1 MSSSPAPGPTSGR
14 WIYAYTALLLI
25 AWGGAVCF
33 SFSFSRLDAVER
45 IDYDADIKADLIR
58 HRDFSHILETGPAAR
73 RVGAPNPH
81 RAQDMGEGIS
91 GRIFGGSA
99 LGLTAP
105 DAWETAALELLP
117 AALPPDEPLPAG
129 QEVKAEDTAINGNSF
144 RRSVFTFPDN
154 KGCAACHAD
163 KSGPAFVSI
172 SVPLAPL
179 QESAQ
184 RNTFFL
190 IGLHLLLF
198 AAGCAVLI
206 LAGRRIAKRAN
217 ERDQA
222 RLALARLNNELEQ
235 RVAARTEEIEHRRQE
250 FQAFIDNT
258 DAGMFI
264 KNLSDEFTMV
274 NRRFADLLHTT
285 PEGLIGRTDAH
296 LVSTEI
302 SKQMAA
308 CTDQAR
314 ATRQG
319 VETEYLEPPLRQ
331 EDEPRTH
338 SALIFPIIGTDDTLE
353 GSGGVVMDIT
363 ARKRMEDGLREA
375 RNTAEASGRAK
386 SDFLANISHE
396 IRTPLN
402 GVIGMADL
410 LLRTALTPE
419 QASMAATIKT
429 GGEGLLSVLNDI
441 LDYSKIEAGRTII
454 ESIPFSLRT
463 VLFEGVKDLA
473 PPAHKK
479 GLELNIHVT
488 PETPDHLLG
497 DPLRLRQILRN
508 LVDNAIKFTEQGE
521 VIVTARALPE
531 TDAKTAHLQLGVLD
545 TGIGI
550 PAERVQGIF
559 NPFEQV
565 DASTTR
571 RYGGTGLGLAICSR
585 LVRLM
590 GSELKVI
597 SQAGAGSSFEWTLSV
612 PRLAEDRAARPSV
625 SLAAMLDKK
634 VLIVDDN
641 ETNRLIMKEQFAGW
655 NISADLCSDVEAA
668 LTLMRQERRAGA
680 PYDLVF
686 VDFLMPEKDGG
697 DLADAI
703 AADPE
708 MPNIPLIL
716 LSSTEVPPT
725 ALGEKFVA
733 RLTKPTPPNELL
745 RAMATAFG
753 IQETMGGRQLRQK
766 AQRRPVANSPIVLH
780 VLLADDMEIN
790 QLVAARM
797 LRGMGHSVHIVSNG
811 LQAVAALENGDFDLV
826 FMDIQMPELD
836 GMEATAKI
844 REREAES
851 GSSRRLPIIAMTA
864 HAMGGEKERYLA
876 ADMDGYVTKPV
887 RLEELHAAIEEA
899 VAVFA
904 PRGRTP
910 EEIARRSADQSPIT
924 PFDQKPPAEPEH
936 EPERD
941 AFPENDDYND
951 GMNLAVVRQTF
962 GNDDVF
968 VARGI
973 RLYLHDAP
981 RFSQDILN
989 AVNSYDNTGLITAAH
1004 ALKGLSSRYTRKG
1017 LFSTCLELEEL
1028 GRDKALP
1035 ERHARLMHLWAKLE
1049 TQLKQLTQSMHEF
1062 LAEQDAR
1069 DENGTAAPH

>member
-1 MSSSPAPGPTSGR
+1 M
-14 WIYAYTALLLI
+14 
-25 AWGGAVCF
+25 
-33 SFSFSRLDAVER
+33 
-45 IDYDADIKADLIR
+45 
-58 HRDFSHILETGPAAR
+58 
-73 RVGAPNPH
+73 
-81 RAQDMGEGIS
+81 
-91 GRIFGGSA
+91 
-99 LGLTAP
+99 
-105 DAWETAALELLP
+105 
-117 AALPPDEPLPAG
+117 
-129 QEVKAEDTAINGNSF
+129 
-144 RRSVFTFPDN
+144 
-154 KGCAACHAD
+154 
-163 KSGPAFVSI
+163 
-172 SVPLAPL
+172 
-179 QESAQ
+179 
-184 RNTFFL
+184 
-190 IGLHLLLF
+190 LF

-264 KNLSDEFTMV
+264 KNLNDEFTMV
-274 NRRFADLLHTT
+274 NRRFAELLHTT
-285 PEGLIGRTDAH
+285 PEELIGRTDAH
-296 LVSTEI
+296 LIPTDI
-302 SKQMAA
+302 SRHIAA
-308 CTDQAR
+308 CTDQTR
-314 ATRQG
+314 TTRQG

-331 EDEPRTH
+331 GDAPRIH
-338 SALIFPIIGTDDTLE
+338 SALIFPIIGANDTLE
-353 GSGGVVMDIT
+353 GTGGVVMDIT
-363 ARKRMEDGLREA
+363 ARKRMEDGLRRA
-375 RNTAEASGRAK
+375 KNTAEASGRAK

-441 LDYSKIEAGRTII
+441 LDYSKIEAGRTVI

-488 PETPDHLLG
+488 PETPDHLVG

-508 LVDNAIKFTEQGE
+508 LVDNAIKFTERGE

-531 TDAKTAHLQLGVLD
+531 TDAKTAHLQFGVLD

-550 PAERVQGIF
+550 PAEKVQAIF
-559 NPFEQV
+559 NPFEQA
-565 DASTTR
+565 DSSTTR

-597 SQAGAGSSFEWTLSV
+597 SQAGAGSSFEWTLSL

-655 NISADLCSDVEAA
+655 NISADLCSDMEAA

-703 AADPE
+703 AADPDL
-708 MPNIPLIL
+708 PNTPLIL
-716 LSSTEVPPT
+716 LSSTEVPSA
-725 ALGEKFVA
+725 ALGEKFIA

-766 AQRRPVANSPIVLH
+766 AQRRPVANSHTALH
-780 VLLADDMEIN
+780 ILLADDMEIN
-790 QLVAARM
+790 QLVASRM

-811 LQAVAALENGDFDLV
+811 LQAAAALENGDFDLV

-844 REREAES
+844 REREAER

-864 HAMGGEKERYLA
+864 HAMGGEKEQYLA

-887 RLEELHAAIEEA
+887 RLEELQAAIEEA

-910 EEIARRSADQSPIT
+910 EEIARRSADQNPIT
-924 PFDQKPPAEPEH
+924 PFGHEPPAEPEH
-936 EPERD
+936 DPERD
-941 AFPENDDYND
+941 ADPEDDNG

-962 GNDDVF
+962 GNDDAF

-973 RLYLHDAP
+973 RLYLRDAP

-989 AVNSYDNTGLITAAH
+989 AVNSGDNTGLLAAAH
-1004 ALKGLSSRYTRKG
+1004 ALKGTSSHYTREG
-1017 LFSTCLELEEL
+1017 LFSTCLRLEEL

-1035 ERHARLMHLWAKLE
+1035 ERHAKLMYLWAKLE
-1049 TQLKQLTQSMHEF
+1049 TQLKQMTQSMHDF
-1062 LAEQDAR
+1062 LAEHEASN
-1069 DENGTAAPH
+1069 EHSAPRHQ